1 MQLFPQ
7 ESQDPP
13 DRWTLIRDIA
23 VMQVKLIVDG
33 LRDLVLVPASLVA
46 GIVSLASYDKER
58 PGAPFYNLLSLGKQS
73 ERWIN
78 LFGAL
83 ENAPPDMAEIV
94 PFPDADMD
102 ELVGKLESFVVAEH
116 KRGGITAQAKEQFD
130 RALNAVRRRAQ
141 TRAHQ
146 DSAADDPDPSGH
158 S

>member
-1 MQLFPQ
+1 MQVFPQ

-23 VMQVKLIVDG
+23 VLQAKLIVDG
-33 LRDLVLVPASLVA
+33 LRDLLLVPASLVV
-46 GIVSLASYDKER
+46 GIVSLVSFDEKR
-58 PGAPFYNLLSLGKQS
+58 PGAPFYNLLGIGKQS

-83 ENAPPDMAEIV
+83 KHAPPDMAHFE

-102 ELVGKLESFVVAEH
+102 DLVGKLEAYVIAEH
-116 KRGGITAQAKEQFD
+116 KRGGITAQAKERLD
-130 RALNAVRRRAQ
+130 RTLNAVRRRAQ
-141 TRAHQ
+141 REARP
-146 DSAADDPDPSGH
+146 DSAGDDPDPSAR